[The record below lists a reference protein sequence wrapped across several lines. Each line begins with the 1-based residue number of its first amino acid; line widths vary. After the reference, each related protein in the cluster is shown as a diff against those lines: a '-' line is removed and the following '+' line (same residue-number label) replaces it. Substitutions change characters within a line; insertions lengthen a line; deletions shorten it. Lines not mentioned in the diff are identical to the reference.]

1 MLPLFRSLEDIR
13 TEILRSVVFWV
24 GLKIWAF
31 RRCVERRILISVI
44 VKISCAVTCRFFSIG
59 LTACHLCF
67 HQKASEQLQVGV
79 ELEINNRLQ
88 ESTGTIGYQV
98 DLPKAD
104 LVFRGIM
111 LVLNG
116 TLITYPEIQR

>member
-1 MLPLFRSLEDIR
+1 MF
-13 TEILRSVVFWV
+13 
-24 GLKIWAF
+24 G
-31 RRCVERRILISVI
+31 RCVERRILINVI
-44 VKISCAVTCRFFSIG
+44 VKISCAVTCRFFTVG

-67 HQKASEQLQVGV
+67 HQKASQELQVGV
-79 ELEINNRLQ
+79 ELEVNNRLQ
-88 ESTGTIGYQV
+88 ESTGTIAYQV

-116 TLITYPEIQR
+116 NIPYNIP